1 MSGSRASRWSTRKV
15 DCLTGSCAPR
25 DLDSEPQRQEHSQQE
40 HHRPAG
46 TLEAWLYGE
55 HIANLAPAGE
65 LADLTWTDATVE
77 RWGLGSRIVS
87 NLFPTGRGGVHPHPR
102 AVTVF
107 LQGLL
112 AEGNL
117 REHLAFE
124 TSPSPDDVFGMVSA
138 YGRDTAGT
146 PPGRW
151 SSSPPGR
158 VPRIA
163 SGLWS

>member
-65 LADLTWTDATVE
+65 LTDLTWTDATVE
-77 RWGLGSRIVS
+77 RSGLGSRIVS

-124 TSPSPDDVFGMVSA
+124 ASPSPDDVFGMVS
-138 YGRDTAGT
+138 
-146 PPGRW
+146 GRW
-151 SSSPPGR
+151 PSSPPGR